1 MTAMR
6 RRLVLAASALAALCL
21 GSVAARAGGLEVAP
35 LGVDFA
41 AGQMAQTIT
50 VANRATA
57 PATVQ
62 LRTFDWSQP
71 GGVDRLASTDALV
84 ASPPIVTIPPGR
96 EQVIRVL
103 LRRPP
108 AGAAEKSYRLM
119 VEEIPVP
126 VPGQVNLALH
136 LSLPIFVSAAAPGQA
151 KISWSARPAGG
162 GMVELAARNGGTRH
176 AKFDGLTVAT
186 RGGAASR
193 AFGGYVLPGQEKRW
207 RIPLRGLD
215 RAGQITLRGAG
226 DQGGVDATIALDGSP

>member
-6 RRLVLAASALAALCL
+6 RCLALVAAVLAASCL
-21 GSVAARAGGLEVAP
+21 GAPGARAGGLEVAP
-35 LGVDFA
+35 IGVDFA

-50 VANRATA
+50 VTNRATA

-71 GGVDRLASTDALV
+71 GGIDRLAPTDAVV

-103 LRRPP
+103 LRRP

-126 VPGQVNLALH
+126 VPGQINLALH

-151 KISWSARPAGG
+151 KITWSARPAGG
-162 GMVELAARNGGTRH
+162 GVVELAARNDGTRH
-176 AKFDGLTVAT
+176 AKFDGLTIT
-186 RGGAASR
+186 PRGGAASQ
-193 AFGGYVLPGQEKRW
+193 AFSGYVLPGQEKRW

-215 RAGQITLRGAG
+215 RAGQVTLRGAG

>member
-6 RRLVLAASALAALCL
+6 RRLALVAAAWAALCL
-21 GSVAARAGGLEVAP
+21 GAGGAQAGGIEVAP

-50 VANRATA
+50 VANRATTT
-57 PATVQ
+57 ATVQ
-62 LRTFDWSQP
+62 VRTFDWSQP
-71 GGVDRLASTDALV
+71 GGIDRLAPTDAVV

-108 AGAAEKSYRLM
+108 AGAGEKSYRLM
-119 VEEIPVP
+119 VDEIPVP
-126 VPGQVNLALH
+126 VPGQINVALH
-136 LSLPIFVSAAAPGQA
+136 LSLPIFVSMAAPGQA
-151 KISWSARPAGG
+151 KVSWSARPAGG
-162 GMVELAARNGGTRH
+162 GMIELAASNSGTRR
-176 AKFDGLTVAT
+176 ARFEGLTIAT

-215 RAGQITLRGAG
+215 RAGQVTLRGAG
-226 DQGGVDATIALDGSP
+226 DQGGVDVTIALDGRP

>member
-1 MTAMR
+1 MH
-6 RRLVLAASALAALCL
+6 RRLVLIAAAWAVLCL
-21 GSVAARAGGLEVAP
+21 GSPAARAGGLEVAP

-57 PATVQ
+57 PVTVQ
-62 LRTFDWSQP
+62 VRTFDWSQP
-71 GGVDRLASTDALV
+71 GGIDRLAPTDAVV

-103 LRRPP
+103 LRRPG

-119 VEEIPVP
+119 VDEIPVP
-126 VPGQVNLALH
+126 VPGQINLALH
-136 LSLPIFVSAAAPGQA
+136 LSLPIFVVPAAPGQA
-151 KISWSARPAGG
+151 KVTWSARPAGG
-162 GMVELAARNGGTRH
+162 GMVELTARNGGSRH

-193 AFGGYVLPGQEKRW
+193 PFGGYVLPGQEKRW

-215 RAGQITLRGAG
+215 RGGQIALRGSG
-226 DQGGVDATIALDGSP
+226 DQGGIDATIALDGSP

>member
-1 MTAMR
+1 
-6 RRLVLAASALAALCL
+6 
-21 GSVAARAGGLEVAP
+21 
-35 LGVDFA
+35 
-41 AGQMAQTIT
+41 
-50 VANRATA
+50 
-57 PATVQ
+57 
-62 LRTFDWSQP
+62 
-71 GGVDRLASTDALV
+71 
-84 ASPPIVTIPPGR
+84 
-96 EQVIRVL
+96 
-103 LRRPP
+103 
-108 AGAAEKSYRLM
+108 M

-126 VPGQVNLALH
+126 VPGQINLALH

-215 RAGQITLRGAG
+215 RAGQVTLRGAG
-226 DQGGVDATIALDGSP
+226 DQGGVDATIALDSSP

>member
-6 RRLVLAASALAALCL
+6 RRLALVAASWAALCL
-21 GSVAARAGGLEVAP
+21 GGTAARAGGLEVAP
-35 LGVDFA
+35 IGVDFA

-62 LRTFDWSQP
+62 VRTFDWSQP
-71 GGVDRLASTDALV
+71 GGIDRLSPTDAVV
-84 ASPPIVTIPPGR
+84 ASPPIVTIQPGR

-103 LRRPP
+103 LRRPS

-126 VPGQVNLALH
+126 VPGQINLALH
-136 LSLPIFVSAAAPGQA
+136 LSLPIFVSGATPGQA

-162 GMVELAARNGGTRH
+162 GMVELAARNGGARH
-176 AKFDGLTVAT
+176 AKFDGLIIST

-226 DQGGVDATIALDGSP
+226 DQGGIDATIALDGSP

>member
-6 RRLVLAASALAALCL
+6 GRLVRIAAALAALCL
-21 GSVAARAGGLEVAP
+21 GAGGARAGGLEVAP

-41 AGQMAQTIT
+41 PGQMAQTIT

-57 PATVQ
+57 PATIQV
-62 LRTFDWSQP
+62 RTFEWSQP
-71 GGVDRLASTDALV
+71 GGIDRLVPTDAVV
-84 ASPPIVTIPPGR
+84 ASPPIVAIPPGR

-119 VEEIPVP
+119 VDEIPVP
-126 VPGQVNLALH
+126 VPGQINLALH
-136 LSLPIFVSAAAPGQA
+136 LSLPIFVVPAAPGQA
-151 KISWSARPAGG
+151 RIAWSARPAGG
-162 GMVELAARNGGTRH
+162 GAVELAARNDGTRR
-176 AKFDGLTVAT
+176 AKFDGLTIAT
-186 RGGAASR
+186 RGGAASA

-215 RAGQITLRGAG
+215 RAGQVTLRGNG
-226 DQGGVDATIALDGSP
+226 DQGGVDVTIALDGRR